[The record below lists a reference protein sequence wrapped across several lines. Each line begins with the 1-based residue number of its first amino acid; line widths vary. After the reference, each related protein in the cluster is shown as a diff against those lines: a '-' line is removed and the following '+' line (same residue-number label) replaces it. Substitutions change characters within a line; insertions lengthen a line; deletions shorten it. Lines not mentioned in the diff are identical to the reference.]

1 MLTWLR
7 VLTGDA
13 TTLRMAS
20 TQTTSQPTAVRT
32 TKLASTVSTSSSIL
46 IDRFT
51 DILEVAAPNNKDKY
65 ITAAET
71 YQIDVHASAMV
82 SAEIRVDPDLYRF
95 AQPRTY

>member
-1 MLTWLR
+1 
-7 VLTGDA
+7 
-13 TTLRMAS
+13 MAS
-20 TQTTSQPTAVRT
+20 AQTTSQPTAVRT
-32 TKLASTVSTSSSIL
+32 TKLASTVSTSSSVL

-82 SAEIRVDPDLYRF
+82 STEIRVDTDLYRF